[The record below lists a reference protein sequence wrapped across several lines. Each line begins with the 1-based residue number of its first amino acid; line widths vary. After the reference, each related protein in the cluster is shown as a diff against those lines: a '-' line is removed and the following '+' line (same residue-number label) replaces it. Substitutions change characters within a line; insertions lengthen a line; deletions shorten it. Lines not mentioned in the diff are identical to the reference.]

1 MNCREFLRSGRRG
14 PAFAEQ
20 ARVGINTK
28 FDHYTEADHLRF
40 KERLDLGLRALAQVL
55 KQPDFGRCQGSLGVE
70 LELSVVDATGRPLPI
85 APELVRAAHN
95 PEITP
100 EMGKFDIELST
111 PPVPCAGKPFSALR
125 RAMRARVHEIERQAQ
140 RRNARVVPISI
151 LPTFRREDFHL
162 GTITDM
168 PRYRALAR
176 GLCEGRDAPFEIQ
189 ISGDESLRLVSTEA
203 VAMEAANTAFQMHV
217 STQPAE
223 FVDMFNAASLLCGPM
238 LAAAGN
244 SPTFLGRSLWHET
257 RIALFKQAGDDRAH
271 ADDADMLPPPRV
283 KFGSGWVRD
292 SVLEL
297 FMESVALH
305 KPLLPECSDDPDP
318 FDVLRAGQLPR
329 LSELRLHH
337 GTVWSWNRPVYDP
350 DNGGNLRIELRAFP
364 SGPSYDDMLANASFL
379 FGCMRG
385 LRARIPRLIASLPFA
400 LAARN
405 FYAAAQFGLDAQLCW
420 PSGTASTP
428 QPIRARDLLLSLLPA
443 AYEGLASVG
452 VEAREAEHFLGVF
465 EERVRSGQTGAV
477 WQRQV
482 LAQLEAQGMQKDE
495 ALACMLERYMS
506 NFQSQ
511 RPVSSWPIE
520 PSACPTLPRPRERWR
535 EAVDV

>member
-1 MNCREFLRSGRRG
+1 M
-14 PAFAEQ
+14 
-20 ARVGINTK
+20 GINTK
-28 FDHYTEADHLRF
+28 FDHYSETDHLRF
-40 KERLDLGLRALAQVL
+40 KERLDVGLRALSKVL
-55 KQPDFGRCQGSLGVE
+55 KRPDFSKAPRSLGAE
-70 LELSVVDATGRPLPI
+70 LELSLVDGQGRASSVGPEVVHDAR
-85 APELVRAAHN
+85 N

-111 PPVPCAGKPFSALR
+111 PPVPCAGRPFSALR
-125 RAMRARVHEIERQAQ
+125 RLMRARVNEIERHAHA
-140 RRNARVVPISI
+140 RGARVVPISI

-162 GTITDM
+162 GTITDL

-176 GLCEGRDAPFEIQ
+176 GLCEGRDAPFEID
-189 ISGDESLRLVSTEA
+189 IRGEDSLRLISSEA
-203 VAMEAANTAFQMHV
+203 VSMEAANTAFQMHV

-223 FVDMFNAASLLCGPM
+223 FVDLYNAATLLCGPM

-244 SPTFLGRSLWHET
+244 SPTFLGRRLWHET
-257 RIALFKQAGDDRAH
+257 RIALFKQAGDDRALMH
-271 ADDADMLPPPRV
+271 DSDMLPPPRV

-292 SVLEL
+292 SALEL

-305 KPLLPECSDDPDP
+305 KPLLPECSDDRDP
-318 FDVLRAGQLPR
+318 FEVLREGGLPR

-364 SGPSYDDMLANASFL
+364 AGPSYDDMLANAAFL
-379 FGCMRG
+379 LGCMYG
-385 LRARIPRLIASLPFA
+385 LQPRIPRMIASLPFA

-405 FYAAAQFGLDAQLCW
+405 FYAAAQFGLDAELSW
-420 PSGTASTP
+420 PTGAASTP
-428 QPIRARDLLLSLLPA
+428 QPISARELLMSLLPA
-443 AYEGLASVG
+443 AHDGLARAG
-452 VEAREAEHFLGVF
+452 VELREAGHFLSVF

-482 LAQLEAQGMQKDE
+482 LAQLHAQGVEKDA
-495 ALACMLERYMS
+495 ALACMLERYMAG
-506 NFQSQ
+506 FQSQ
-511 RPVSSWPIE
+511 RPVSTWPTE
-520 PSACPTLPRPRERWR
+520 PCAWQSFPMNREHWS